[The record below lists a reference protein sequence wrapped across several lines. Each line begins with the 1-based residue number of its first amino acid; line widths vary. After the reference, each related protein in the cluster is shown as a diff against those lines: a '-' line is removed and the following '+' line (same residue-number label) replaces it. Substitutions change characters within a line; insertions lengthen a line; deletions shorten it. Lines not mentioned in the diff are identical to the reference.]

1 MGRMGQVKYI
11 LVFSFIYKHYT
22 KSFDI
27 KLYSDN
33 TMLDDI
39 SLTDDINYRTVDNT
53 QSKKYKGIKQFN
65 WWYSKLRDK
74 AQELP
79 EKIFVYE
86 VDESVLGNKIKIKI
100 ADDGS
105 NSTNGFMT
113 KSNMFMIDKLFL
125 FPKFLFESHGKLRK
139 LGDMLWRNP
148 KFIQHTEAGADPIDR
163 DNDNAVEWPG
173 TDAVLENGNL
183 TSATWHG
190 GVKQL
195 DVPLIK
201 KFNTYFLHPCKKNM
215 RDGRPIKWNFDPSIF
230 EYDETF
236 NILQN
241 VKTRPPQY
249 SSNVKVVSL

>member
-11 LVFSFIYKHYT
+11 LVFSFVYKHYT

-27 KLYSDN
+27 KLYSDD

-39 SLTDDINYRTVDNT
+39 SLTDHISYRTVKT
-53 QSKKYKGIKQFN
+53 QSTKYKSMKQFN
-65 WWYSKLRDK
+65 WWYSKINDEPCK
-74 AQELP
+74 LP

-86 VDESVLGNKIKIKI
+86 VDESVLGNQLKIKIN
-100 ADDGS
+100 DYGS

-113 KSNMFMIDKLFL
+113 KSNMFMIDKIFL
-125 FPKFLFESHGKLRK
+125 FPKFVLESRDTLHKLA
-139 LGDMLWRNP
+139 DMLWRNP
-148 KFIQHTEAGADPIDR
+148 RFIQHTEVGADPVDR

-183 TSATWHG
+183 SSATWHG

-195 DVPLIK
+195 DIPLIK
-201 KFNTYFLHPCKKNM
+201 KFNTYFLHPCQKNM
-215 RDGRPIKWNFDPSIF
+215 RDGRPIKWHFDPSIF

-236 NILQN
+236 NIIPDI
-241 VKTRPPQY
+241 KEHSPKGP
-249 SSNVKVVSL
+249 SNVKVVSL